1 MSVFGYEAKFCE
13 PLAMSVMA
21 CKQTFASQALSSL
34 VDQVR
39 KFGDGFQ
46 MSASHPTTEVN

>member
-1 MSVFGYEAKFCE
+1 MSD
-13 PLAMSVMA
+13 LA

-34 VDQVR
+34 LDQFP

-46 MSASHPTTEVN
+46 MSALHPTPEVCDRDVVIGLRPRAH